1 MNLFELAPLWLVGVL
16 CALLLVAAA
25 EDAVRLTISNLT
37 VLGVIG
43 AAAVAVG
50 VVGPALALWQNLLV
64 FALLLAGG
72 TLLFASGKVG
82 GGDVKLLAAVGLWT
96 DLEHAL
102 ILIAGVFIAG
112 GLLALVVLL
121 PRFFRRRP
129 KAGLQAST
137 KSIPYAVAIA
147 LGALLMI
154 VYDRQPPPE
163 QQRPNPLEFPANS
176 I

>member
-1 MNLFELAPLWLVGVL
+1 MNLFELAPFWLVGVL
-16 CALLLVAAA
+16 CALLLVAAT
-25 EDAVRLTISNLT
+25 EDALRLKISNLT
-37 VLGVIG
+37 VLAVVV
-43 AAAVAVG
+43 AAVAAAS
-50 VVGPALALWQNLLV
+50 VVGPMLALWQNLLV

-96 DLEHAL
+96 DLERSL

-112 GLLALVVLL
+112 GLLALIVLL

-129 KAGLQAST
+129 KGASRT
-137 KSIPYAVAIA
+137 SGKSVPYAVAIA
-147 LGALLMI
+147 VGALI
-154 VYDRQPPPE
+154 VIALERQPPDR
-163 QQRPNPLEFPANS
+163 QRPNPLEFPAES